1 MAVLKA
7 TVTKGKP
14 YPRNAEIIKFF
25 EGKGLYEK
33 TNFFDQFRKL
43 EEEVD
48 ELHDALLLGDDEQV
62 LNEGGDVY
70 ITLLNVLHTCGLTME
85 QAVNYATDKVV
96 KREGR
101 VENGQ
106 FVKEN

>member
-1 MAVLKA
+1 MTLLKA

-62 LNEGGDVY
+62 LNEAGDCYVC
-70 ITLLNVLHTCGLTME
+70 LLNILKCCGLTME
-85 QAVNYATDKVV
+85 QSVNYTTDKIV
-96 KREGR
+96 KREGE
-101 VENGQ
+101 VKNGV
-106 FVKEN
+106 FVKNE

>member
-1 MAVLKA
+1 MTL
-7 TVTKGKP
+7 
-14 YPRNAEIIKFF
+14 F
-25 EGKGLYEK
+25 
-33 TNFFDQFRKL
+33 
-43 EEEVD
+43 
-48 ELHDALLLGDDEQV
+48 GDDEQV

-96 KREGR
+96 NREGR